1 MTKCVWT
8 LNPIRCCSWEQPLK
22 FTCCKKCSIMCTCA
36 SFPSHFSCLLLLKW
50 RSSVGWLLPAE
61 VNELHVLLIFSH
73 LLLQRSIWSEVRERT
88 QVKVSVLRAVL
99 YPELA
104 GCQTLSL
111 GENSVISKSDCSQS
125 TDFFSFPLKGFCMA
139 KMPLVPFIVLGF
151 HSQHEINFELERM
164 TGIFRIAAFL
174 SDKTIHIKVLVLH
187 LF

>member
-8 LNPIRCCSWEQPLK
+8 LNPIRCCSWEHTLK

-125 TDFFSFPLKGFCMA
+125 TDFF
-139 KMPLVPFIVLGF
+139 FI
-151 HSQHEINFELERM
+151 SLERILHGKDAFGAIHSIRVSLTAWNKFW
-164 TGIFRIAAFL
+164 TGKDDWHFQDRCF
-174 SDKTIHIKVLVLH
+174 S
-187 LF
+187 FW